1 MHGAAA
7 RIQRHK
13 TAMRRSDL
21 SRPMRLALHDGVISS
36 TSTVFDY
43 GCGQGGDLRRLAAR
57 GIACSGWDPT
67 FRPEAER
74 TPAEVVNL
82 GYVVNVIESREERE
96 AALTGAWSLAQR
108 ALIVSARMRSESDE
122 AWRPWGDGFITG
134 RDTFQKFYE
143 QQELRDWIDQ
153 TLGVSSIPAAP
164 GVFYVFRD
172 SRDAQTYL
180 ASRFRRRSILPMA
193 ARVGERFET
202 FRGLLQPMMDFFGE
216 RGRLPEVE
224 EIERAGEIQS
234 EFGSIKRAFAVVLQ
248 ATDSQQWAQIS
259 ESRSQ
264 DLLVY
269 LALQKFGGR
278 PSFGDLPEVMQ
289 LDIRGLFSNYRRAC
303 ELADELLFSAG
314 DPEQISR
321 ACAESVV
328 GKITY
333 EALYLHVDA
342 LPYTTPLVRVY
353 EGCARA
359 YVGSVE
365 DANIL
370 KLHRKKPQ
378 VSYLSYPDFDS
389 DPHPALRESLKVRF
403 RGLQIEYRDY
413 RDTANPFILHRK
425 ETFLPKNHESRAKY
439 EKLTRQEEKH
449 GLFENANRIG
459 TRDGWRHE
467 LRARG
472 LTLRGHRVVRVTK
485 AVEQ

>member
-1 MHGAAA
+1 MHGAST

-13 TAMRRSDL
+13 TALHRSDL
-21 SRPMRLALHDGVISS
+21 SRPVRLALQDGLI
-36 TSTVFDY
+36 TPATTVFDY
-43 GCGQGGDLRRLAAR
+43 GCGQGGDLGRLSVR
-57 GIACSGWDPT
+57 GIACSGWDPN
-67 FRPEAER
+67 FRPDAER
-74 TPAEVVNL
+74 TPADLVNL
-82 GYVVNVIESREERE
+82 GYVVNVIETGEERE
-96 AALTGAWSLAQR
+96 ATLRSAWSLSQR
-108 ALIVSARMRSESDE
+108 VLVVSARMTNEMSGE

-143 QQELRDWIDQ
+143 QQELRGWIDQ
-153 TLGVSSIPAAP
+153 TLGVTSIPAAP

-172 SRDAQTYL
+172 TRDAQTYL
-180 ASRFRRRSILPMA
+180 ASRFRRRSVLPLA
-193 ARVGERFET
+193 ARVEERFEN
-202 FRGLLQPMMDFFGE
+202 FRELLQPLMDFVAE

-224 EIERAGEIQS
+224 ELERAGEILS
-234 EFGSIKRAFAVVLQ
+234 EFRSIKRAFAVVLR
-248 ATDSQQWAQIS
+248 ATDSEQWAKIS

-264 DLLVY
+264 DLLVH

-289 LDIRGLFSNYRRAC
+289 LDVRGLFSSYRRAC
-303 ELADELLFSAG
+303 DLADELLFSVG
-314 DPEQISR
+314 DPEQVSR
-321 ACAESVV
+321 ACAESPV

-342 LPYTTPLVRVY
+342 LPYTTSLVRVY

-370 KLHRKKPQ
+370 KLHRQKPQ
-378 VSYLSYPDFDS
+378 VSYLSYPGFDS

-425 ETFLPKNHESRAKY
+425 ETFLPEDHELRPKY
-439 EKLTRQEEKH
+439 EKLTRQEERH
-449 GLFENANRIG
+449 GLFENGNRIG
-459 TRDGWRHE
+459 TRDGWRRE
-467 LRARG
+467 LRDRG
-472 LTLRGHRVVRVTK
+472 LTLRGHRIVRAPKTV
-485 AVEQ
+485 